1 MKAQEITELYR
12 YVEHMGKKIESLMD
26 ENETIKKKIV
36 ALDASIEWITVSE
49 FAELAGLKPKTVSN
63 YCSRKWI
70 QKCKKVNG
78 IYLIHRSELEVRK
91 KLLNS
96 NKHTLMDNFLGNV

>member
-1 MKAQEITELYR
+1 MKTIKLSELYKDA
-12 YVEHMGKKIESLMD
+12 EHLSIYA
-26 ENETIKKKIV
+26 ENLKKKIA

-78 IYLIHRSELEVRK
+78 IYHIHRSELEVRK

-96 NKHTLMDNFLGNV
+96 NKHTLIDNFLGNV

>member
-1 MKAQEITELYR
+1 MKTLKLNELYKDA
-12 YVEHMGKKIESLMD
+12 EHLSIYA
-26 ENETIKKKIV
+26 ENLKKKIA

-63 YCSRKWI
+63 YCSNKWI

-78 IYLIHRSELEVRK
+78 VYLIHRSELEVRK

-96 NKHTLMDNFLGNV
+96 NKHTLIDNFLGNA